1 MNRNNKLHTDK
12 RREGFVLV
20 LTLFAVLIL
29 SALIIAFINIAAIDL
44 SLVKN
49 HMCSSKAYYIAE
61 AGVADAIDKIQRDA
75 LVVNE
80 WENYFPAGASN
91 KYNVVV
97 TSGPTFVVTSTGVVS
112 AANFTR
118 VLEAR
123 VKVMTDVAP
132 YKVSVKHFKEVIQ

>member
-1 MNRNNKLHTDK
+1 M
-12 RREGFVLV
+12 
-20 LTLFAVLIL
+20 LTLFAALIL
-29 SALIIAFINIAAIDL
+29 ATLIIAFINITSIDL
-44 SLVKN
+44 TLAKN
-49 HMCSSKAYYIAE
+49 YVYSSEAYYMAE

-80 WENYFPAGASN
+80 WENFFPAGASN

-118 VLEAR
+118 VLEVR